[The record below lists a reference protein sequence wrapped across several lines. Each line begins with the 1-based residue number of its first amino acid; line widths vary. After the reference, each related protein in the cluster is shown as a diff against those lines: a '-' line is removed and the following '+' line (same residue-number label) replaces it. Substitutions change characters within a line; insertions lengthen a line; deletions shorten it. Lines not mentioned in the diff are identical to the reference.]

1 MTTVLH
7 TAPVTNLPA
16 LSGQAEQAQHEI
28 TEAGRYLLEF
38 GALAPNGRNGA
49 FNGGIRLPD
58 SEHFVIASRGG
69 AIAVDL
75 SGKHIAGEP
84 NRGLLEVIE
93 IYASVFRERPDLNA
107 IIHTHSPNLTAY
119 AIAHKP
125 FPLRYWSV
133 AKRAGVDEI
142 PLGDWA
148 PRYAAEPVLA
158 SLRAAPAAPAVL
170 LRNRGL
176 FAWGSDGVLA
186 LAKQLASL
194 EEAAEITLKAEVLG
208 GPQPLPQGAIQA
220 FVASKRG

>member
-1 MTTVLH
+1 MTTTLQA
-7 TAPVTNLPA
+7 TTTLRP
-16 LSGQAEQAQHEI
+16 LSAHAIQAQHEI

-38 GALAPNGRNGA
+38 GALAPAGRSGA

-58 SEHFVIASRGG
+58 SDHFVIASRGG
-69 AIAVDL
+69 AIEVSL
-75 SGKHIAGEP
+75 SGQHLAGEP
-84 NRGLLEVIE
+84 NRGLIEVIE

-158 SLRAAPAAPAVL
+158 SLRKAPSAPAVL

-176 FAWGSDGVLA
+176 FAWGKEGVLA
-186 LAKQLASL
+186 LARQLASL

-208 GPQPLPQGAIQA
+208 GPQPLPEGAIA
-220 FVASKRG
+220 NFIAAKRG